1 MLAFHIGP
9 CRVKLD
15 FSFFALIAFC
25 CIFTG
30 AEGGLACFWAV
41 CVHEAAHLIIMGAF
55 GARPAKVALSALGCR
70 VEVHNRDYLTDS
82 RNIWVSL
89 AGPGA
94 NWLSLILAI
103 VLGFGSSAFC
113 GASFALASAHSLPI
127 EPLDGGLALRYYL
140 RGKYTDEKTEKISR
154 MISTLF
160 LIPLATLGF
169 LVLLH
174 TRYNY
179 SLLALSV
186 YLILYLVL
194 KWDLTQP

>member
-1 MLAFHIGP
+1 M
-9 CRVKLD
+9 D
-15 FSFFALIAFC
+15 FSFFVLIAFC

-41 CVHEAAHLIIMGAF
+41 SVHETAHLIVMGIF
-55 GARPAKVALSALGCR
+55 GAWPARVVLSALGCR
-70 VEVHNRDYLTDS
+70 VEVYNQGSLTDS
-82 RNIWVSL
+82 RNILVSL

-94 NWLSLILAI
+94 NWLSMILAI
-103 VLGFGSSAFC
+103 ALGFGSDTFC
-113 GASFALASAHSLPI
+113 GASFALAFAHSLPI

-140 RGKYTDEKTEKISR
+140 RRKFTEVKAEKMSR
-154 MISTLF
+154 IISTLF
-160 LIPLATLGF
+160 LVPLATLGF

-179 SLLALSV
+179 SLLALSI
-186 YLILYLVL
+186 YLMLYLVL